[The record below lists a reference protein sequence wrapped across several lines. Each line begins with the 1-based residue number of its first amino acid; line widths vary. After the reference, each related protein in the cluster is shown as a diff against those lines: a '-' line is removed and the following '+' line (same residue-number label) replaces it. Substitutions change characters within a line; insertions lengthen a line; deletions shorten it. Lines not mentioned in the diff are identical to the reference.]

1 MKDLI
6 KLDIVIFKKN
16 DQDTRVKHVFLNEKG
31 KKIFNEDGNYLINHS
46 SSVLLLKDGKYLDR
60 INHHAKYKDMF
71 KVIDKYLR

>member
-1 MKDLI
+1 LLFDS
-6 KLDIVIFKKN
+6 
-16 DQDTRVKHVFLNEKG
+16 E
-31 KKIFNEDGNYLINHS
+31 KIFNEDGNYLINHS

>member
-1 MKDLI
+1 MFGITGDP
-6 KLDIVIFKKN
+6 KK
-16 DQDTRVKHVFLNEKG
+16 VFLLSQSGVSYQN
-31 KKIFNEDGNYLINHS
+31 KILDEDGNYLINHS